1 MQGQRCAI
9 FIHLPK
15 TGGRTVAAAL
25 RYKYPSRTLLLDS
38 LYEPLERIEEIPVE
52 RRRSA
57 RAVTG
62 HLHYGVHRRMPQECD
77 YITMLR
83 EPVAR
88 VVSVYR
94 FILGNPRNWLHDEVV
109 GSGMGLE
116 EFVRRA
122 VDPSVDNEQ
131 TRLIAGL
138 GPGEMMSLGADG
150 RLRAPAKPPPVVTD
164 SDLARAKR
172 NLDRFLVVGLT
183 ERFDESFI
191 LIRRA
196 LGWRVPMYETH
207 NVSRAKLPAPPT
219 PAAIELIRERNRFDL
234 ALYEHAAKLFADA
247 VASQGPSFAREVAAF
262 RVLNRIP
269 NAIGPRIP
277 TRLRHPLRAVLPR

>member
-1 MQGQRCAI
+1 MSRSSGSR
-9 FIHLPK
+9 
-15 TGGRTVAAAL
+15 RSRSSAAARL
-25 RYKYPSRTLLLDS
+25 
-38 LYEPLERIEEIPVE
+38 
-52 RRRSA
+52 
-57 RAVTG
+57 AVTG
-62 HLHYGVHRRMPQECD
+62 HLHYGVHRHMPQECD

-88 VVSVYR
+88 VVSMYR

-122 VDPSVDNEQ
+122 ADPSVDNEQ
-131 TRLIAGL
+131 TRLIAGV
-138 GPGEMMSLGADG
+138 GPGEMMARGADG
-150 RLRAPAKPPPVVTD
+150 RLRAPEKPQVAVTEN
-164 SDLARAKR
+164 DLARAKQ

-207 NVSRAKLPAPPT
+207 NISTAELPA
-219 PAAIELIRERNRFDL
+219 
-234 ALYEHAAKLFADA
+234 H
-247 VASQGPSFAREVAAF
+247 
-262 RVLNRIP
+262 
-269 NAIGPRIP
+269 
-277 TRLRHPLRAVLPR
+277 RLRRRST